1 MPMAKFDC
9 SLEKN
14 TDEHVLIADWFEC
27 SFSPSLCPETGH
39 P

>member
-27 SFSPSLCPETGH
+27 SFSRSLCLDTGH